1 MEYKFKIKTIEQI
14 KEEILKENNQKIEFI
29 EDIKISLPELY
40 KEIIIKYEN
49 IHISSSC
56 EIYSYNTALDIT
68 KKSNLDIEE
77 KSIKYWFF
85 GEDYS
90 EGYWVINKNGKISYK
105 DCERFSDGKIYNIK
119 NIIDLNINFE
129 QWLQFAYL
137 DFENEKA
144 LEKIFDSGFDEIIL
158 EAMEKE
164 TINEYLNLLKELSIE
179 LYEFRKGTY
188 IG

>member
-1 MEYKFKIKTIEQI
+1 MEYNFKIKTIKQI
-14 KEEILKENNQKIEFI
+14 KEEILKENSLKMEFI
-29 EDIKISLPELY
+29 EDIKFSLPELY
-40 KEIIIKYEN
+40 KEIIIKNKN
-49 IHISSSC
+49 INISSSC
-56 EIYSYNTALDIT
+56 EIYSFNIALDIT
-68 KKSNLDIEE
+68 EKSNFEIEE

-90 EGYWVINKNGKISYK
+90 DGYWVIDKNGKIYYK
-105 DCERFSDGKIYNIK
+105 DCEYISDGKIYNLK

-158 EAMEKE
+158 ESMEKD
-164 TINEYLNLLKELSIE
+164 TINKYLNLLKEISIE